1 MSPIY
6 LCIYMCVCIYIYIC
20 IQIHT
25 YIFGKKKKK
34 KDSYLQVGDRS
45 VWIQG
50 VLPQQTLLIQELPSP
65 AVEGWLE
72 EPIVEN
78 ILQAVV
84 ESAQYALLGDP
95 HRNIWIQPQ
104 TLLWR
109 DRGQLELSIPKVL
122 QSTTTPRNSH
132 TKSEEKDEIGKTQS
146 FPCQLVGGGEER
158 GGKKV
163 ENQRRMRFSRSPPN
177 LFCVVQGRLVFY
189 KIL

>member
-6 LCIYMCVCIYIYIC
+6 LCIYICVCIYIYIC

-25 YIFGKKKKK
+25 YIFGEKKK

-84 ESAQYALLGDP
+84 ESAQNALLGDP

-146 FPCQLVGGGEER
+146 FPVGWRR
-158 GGKKV
+158 GGKGGKK
-163 ENQRRMRFSRSPPN
+163 S
-177 LFCVVQGRLVFY
+177 
-189 KIL
+189 